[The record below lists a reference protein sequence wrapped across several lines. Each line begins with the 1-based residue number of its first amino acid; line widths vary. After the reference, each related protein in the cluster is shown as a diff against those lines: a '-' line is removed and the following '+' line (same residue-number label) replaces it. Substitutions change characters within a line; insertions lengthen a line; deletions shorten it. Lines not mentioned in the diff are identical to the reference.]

1 MFRVL
6 FVGKECLCLVRVML
20 LVPFVFGETSA
31 SCLSHAPCP
40 VRLGEKKKLTVEFRE
55 DIPRKDVCY
64 VDERALFRVRVYRV
78 DFTEPTCARLMW
90 FGICVVG
97 IS

>member
-1 MFRVL
+1 
-6 FVGKECLCLVRVML
+6 ML
-20 LVPFVFGETSA
+20 LVPFVFGETFASCLSHAPGPVRFGETSA

-40 VRLGEKKKLTVEFRE
+40 VRVGEKKKPMAEFCE
-55 DIPRKDVCY
+55 DIPRKDVYY